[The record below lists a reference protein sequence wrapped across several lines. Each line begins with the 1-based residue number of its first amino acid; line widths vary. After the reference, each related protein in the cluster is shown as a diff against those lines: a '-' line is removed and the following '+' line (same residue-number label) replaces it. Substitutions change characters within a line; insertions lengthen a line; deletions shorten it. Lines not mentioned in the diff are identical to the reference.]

1 MKIEEQR
8 QGAVTVLKPQG
19 PLVEADLM
27 DFTSALTLA
36 ANANLCRCVVDLSAV
51 PFVDSK
57 GLEALLDATD
67 EMARGGRALKLC
79 CVDKTVRQVLELT
92 GLVNQ
97 FEHFEDVNSAIRSF
111 LQGN

>member
-1 MKIEEQR
+1 MKINEQR
-8 QGAVTVLKPQG
+8 LGAVTVLKPEG
-19 PLVEADLM
+19 PLVETDLT
-27 DFTSALTLA
+27 DFTSALSLA
-36 ANANLCRCVVDLSAV
+36 ANANLGRCVLDLSAV

>member
-19 PLVEADLM
+19 PLVETDLKE
-27 DFTSALTLA
+27 FTTALSAA
-36 ANANLCRCVVDLSAV
+36 ANANMGRCVLDLSEV

-57 GLEALLDATD
+57 GLESLLDATD

-92 GLVNQ
+92 GLIDQ
-97 FEHFEDVNSAIRSF
+97 FEHFEDVNSAVRSF

>member
-1 MKIEEQR
+1 MKVTEQR
-8 QGAVTVLKPQG
+8 QGAVTVLKPEG
-19 PLVEADLM
+19 PLVEADIK
-27 DFTSALTLA
+27 DFSGALSQA
-36 ANANLCRCVVDLSAV
+36 ANANLGRCVVDLSAV

-57 GLEALLDATD
+57 GLEALLDATE

-79 CVDKTVRQVLELT
+79 SIDRTVRQVLELT